1 MAGLECLMWTRAAV
15 ARRNINIC
23 EMPSHDDYLGAE
35 RRAGCRAQGACALKM
50 RPLFSASVLG
60 WSLLSRGCVGVV
72 CPRSGSFLVVH
83 GCQPWMPLAGLCGL
97 RGPGSA
103 FLPEY
108 VEPPACCLVSC
119 LLSGMGTW
127 VTCLIHVGLPW

>member
-23 EMPSHDDYLGAE
+23 EMPSHDDYLGAG
-35 RRAGCRAQGACALKM
+35 RRAGCGARVPRGCV
-50 RPLFSASVLG
+50 PFFSASVLG
-60 WSLLSRGCVGVV
+60 WSLLGRGRVGVV
-72 CPRSGSFLVVH
+72 CPKSGSFLVVH
-83 GCQPWMPLAGLCGL
+83 GCQAWMPLAGLCGL

-108 VEPPACCLVSC
+108 GEPRACCLVSC
-119 LLSGMGTW
+119 LLPGMGTW
-127 VTCLIHVGLPW
+127 VTCLIHVGLPC